1 MFTNDLM
8 YFDASQIVENIEGNV
23 EFLEK
28 NRIFDL
34 VNGIIDLTG
43 IVPWYQRI
51 NNILPSS
58 TDHEI
63 LEYKNLE
70 ELLVS
75 VIISEKYINIEKID
89 ETLKEV
95 LNDVKNCDVVNIIN
109 LINSYIPCQ
118 ATNYFLQNY
127 KKDINYEWMIEM
139 NIQNSD
145 GDISQIYI
153 NNEDYFVNINF
164 IIYPITDT
172 ILSIYL
178 VYKHIIGKNI
188 LLRSQQ
194 PLPIQKTIQVA
205 IQQEERIRKLIEK

>member
-1 MFTNDLM
+1 MFNNDLM
-8 YFDASQIVENIEGNV
+8 FFDASQIVENIKGNV

-51 NNILPSS
+51 NNILPTS
-58 TDHEI
+58 TDDEI

-70 ELLVS
+70 ELLVR

-188 LLRSQQ
+188 LLRSQ
-194 PLPIQKTIQVA
+194 PLPIQKTIKLA